1 MVLIKNK
8 RYFHIDFY
16 VVFLIFEN
24 NASRYRAVP
33 LTFFSTKID
42 ALITIKKPKKP
53 NSYIKHV
60 YYSLVSR
67 RNCANQDF

>member
-24 NASRYRAVP
+24 NASRYSRAVP
-33 LTFFSTKID
+33 LTFFSTKVD

-53 NSYIKHV
+53 NS
-60 YYSLVSR
+60 L
-67 RNCANQDF
+67 